1 MLILHY
7 NTGISTLCFVLLNT
21 GTGASLR
28 KECVDD
34 ESMLVGSILL
44 GKSELRKKSVFV
56 LCV

>member
-28 KECVDD
+28 KECVD
-34 ESMLVGSILL
+34 ESMLIGSILL

-56 LCV
+56 LCL